1 MTDKNVLIIGGGV
14 AGLSAA
20 LELARLNIA
29 VDLVEKG
36 DFPGG
41 HAIRFACKATDKCVR
56 CGACVAEEKLRDA
69 VEHPNIRLLTGSS
82 VQEFSKSGR
91 FSAVIRKKAN
101 YIDHRKCSGCG
112 ICFEKCPSDAILRGF
127 SKSHS
132 PFYSLCEENC
142 LHIKDNS
149 CSLCQDACPDAA
161 ISLEA
166 SGETLHCEAEAVIV
180 ATGFTAFNPESKPY
194 GYKLFKN
201 VITNL
206 ELEQT
211 LRLESRLMR
220 PSDNTEPKKIAFIQ
234 CVGSRDAKLGHL
246 WCSKVCCGS
255 ALRMA
260 RLIKMRQPESEITF
274 FYMDVQTFGKD
285 FQQFY
290 EAVQK
295 DIRMIRAIPGD
306 IFKIGNDSLRVI
318 FLNPATHETS
328 EDIFDLVVLSVGIT
342 PSQEIKALADL
353 LHLETDDS
361 GFFSKSLSQNG
372 IFTAGTARGPM
383 SIAEAIAD
391 AGNTAWK
398 TVKYLEV
405 RSEK

>member
-20 LELARLNIA
+20 LELARLDIA

-41 HAIRFACKATDKCVR
+41 HAIRFACKATDKCVK
-56 CGACVAEEKLRDA
+56 CGACAAEEKLKDA
-69 VEHPNIRLLTGSS
+69 VRHPNIRLLTGSS
-82 VQEFSKSGR
+82 VQNIAKNGR

-101 YIDHRKCSGCG
+101 YIDPRKCSGCG
-112 ICFEKCPSDAILRGF
+112 ICFEKCPSDAVLRGF

-132 PFYSLCEENC
+132 PFYALCEENC
-142 LHIKDNS
+142 LYIKDKS
-149 CSLCQDACPDAA
+149 CSLCQEACPDAA

-166 SGETLHCEAEAVIV
+166 SGETLHCEADAVIA

-206 ELEQT
+206 ELELM
-211 LRLESRLMR
+211 LRQESRVIR
-220 PSDNTEPKKIAFIQ
+220 PADHAEPKKIAFIQ

-260 RLIKMRQPESEITF
+260 RRIKMRQPESEITF

-318 FLNPATHETS
+318 FLNPATHETL

-342 PSQEIKALADL
+342 PSQETKSLADL
-353 LHLETDDS
+353 LHAERDES
-361 GFFSKSLSQNG
+361 GFLSNSTAEDG
-372 IFTAGTARGPM
+372 IFIAGTARGPM
-383 SIAEAIAD
+383 SLAETIAD

-405 RSEK
+405 RIEN